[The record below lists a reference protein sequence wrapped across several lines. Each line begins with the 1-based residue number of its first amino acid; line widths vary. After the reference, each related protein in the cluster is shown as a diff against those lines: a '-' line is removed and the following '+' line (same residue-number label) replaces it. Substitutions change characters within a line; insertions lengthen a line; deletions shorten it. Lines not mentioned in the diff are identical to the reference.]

1 MTVKLRFLYFYYVLQ
16 TTFELAKMISSA
28 EQQNFL
34 HHYQSLQFD
43 SKLETGTPS
52 EKADVVRKVL
62 ASLHSAKVT
71 GRWVLKTLLHVFR
84 EKPQKKCTLPLVSVF
99 EVWIRVKVTAHLLNE
114 DNICTKLDGNPSM
127 HT

>member
-1 MTVKLRFLYFYYVLQ
+1 MTVKLRFLYFYYVLE

-84 EKPQKKCTLPLVSVF
+84 EKKKNVHYHWSVSLRYGSGSRSLHIFSMRTTFV
-99 EVWIRVKVTAHLLNE
+99 
-114 DNICTKLDGNPSM
+114 PS
-127 HT
+127 

>member
-1 MTVKLRFLYFYYVLQ
+1 MTVKLRFLYFYYVLE

-34 HHYQSLQFD
+34 HHYQSLLFD

-84 EKPQKKCTLPLVSVF
+84 EKKKMYITTGQCL
-99 EVWIRVKVTAHLLNE
+99 
-114 DNICTKLDGNPSM
+114 
-127 HT
+127 